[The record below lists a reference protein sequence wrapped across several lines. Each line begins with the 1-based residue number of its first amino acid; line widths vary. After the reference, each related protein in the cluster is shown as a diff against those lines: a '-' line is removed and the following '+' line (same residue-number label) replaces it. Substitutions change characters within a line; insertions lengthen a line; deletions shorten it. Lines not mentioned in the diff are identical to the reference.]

1 MQHTLKAPFSLQGKG
16 LHTGLQLTLTFQP
29 APANYGYKIQ
39 RVDLEGQPIIEP
51 LAENV
56 IDTSRGTVVGTPECR
71 VSTIEHAMA
80 ALVALGVD
88 NCLLQVNGPE
98 FPILDGS
105 SILYV
110 EQIQKV
116 GLENQG
122 VPRNYLEINEPF
134 EYYDEI
140 SGSCLCVQPADR
152 FAIDSTIEFP
162 DSQFVQRQSA
172 TLEHM
177 SDFPEEIA
185 SARTF
190 VFVREIEALLNMGLI
205 KGGDLSNALVIYER
219 MMSQERLDKLTETL
233 GVRRLDASH
242 LGYLQERPVKWDN
255 EPARHKLLDI
265 IGDMA
270 LIGRPIKG
278 RIIAIRPGH
287 DANNKFAR
295 MVRAKFKHLFS

>member
-29 APANYGYKIQ
+29 APANHGYKIQ
-39 RVDLEGQPIIEP
+39 RVDLEGKPIIEP

-56 IDTSRGTVVGTPECR
+56 FDTSRGTVVGTPECR

-88 NCLLQVNGPE
+88 NCLMQVDGPE

-116 GLENQG
+116 GLENHG

-140 SGSCLCVQPADR
+140 SGSCLRVQPADR
-152 FAIDSTIEFP
+152 FAVDSTIEFP

-219 MMSQERLDKLTETL
+219 KMSQERLDKLTETL

>member
-29 APANYGYKIQ
+29 APANHGYKIQ
-39 RVDLEGQPIIEP
+39 RVDLEGKPIIEP

-56 IDTSRGTVVGTPECR
+56 FDTSRGTVVGTPECR

-88 NCLLQVNGPE
+88 NCLMQVDGPE

-110 EQIQKV
+110 AQIQKV

-140 SGSCLCVQPADR
+140 SGSCLRVQPADR
-152 FAIDSTIEFP
+152 FAVDSTIEFP

-219 MMSQERLDKLTETL
+219 KMSQERLDKLTETL

>member
-29 APANYGYKIQ
+29 APANHGYKIQ
-39 RVDLEGQPIIEP
+39 RVDLEGKPIIEP

-56 IDTSRGTVVGTPECR
+56 FDTSRGTVVGTPECR

-88 NCLLQVNGPE
+88 NCLMQVDGPE

-140 SGSCLCVQPADR
+140 SGSCLRVQPADR
-152 FAIDSTIEFP
+152 FAVDSTIEFP

-190 VFVREIEALLNMGLI
+190 VFVREIGALLNMGLI

>member
-29 APANYGYKIQ
+29 APANHGYKIQ
-39 RVDLEGQPIIEP
+39 RVDLEGKPIIEP

-56 IDTSRGTVVGTPECR
+56 FDTSRGTVVGTPECR

-88 NCLLQVNGPE
+88 NCLMQVDGPE

-140 SGSCLCVQPADR
+140 SGSCLRVQPADR
-152 FAIDSTIEFP
+152 FAVDSTIEFP

-295 MVRAKFKHLFS
+295 MVRVKFKHLFS

>member
-140 SGSCLCVQPADR
+140 SGSCLRVQPADR

-177 SDFPEEIA
+177 SDFSEEIA

-219 MMSQERLDKLTETL
+219 IMSQERLDKLTETL

>member
-39 RVDLEGQPIIEP
+39 RVDLEGKPIIEP

-56 IDTSRGTVVGTPECR
+56 FDTSRGTVVGTPECR

-88 NCLLQVNGPE
+88 NCLMQVDGPE

-140 SGSCLCVQPADR
+140 SGSCLRVQPADR
-152 FAIDSTIEFP
+152 FAVDSTIEFP

>member
-39 RVDLEGQPIIEP
+39 RVDLEGKPIIEP

-56 IDTSRGTVVGTPECR
+56 FDTSRGTVVGTPECR

-140 SGSCLCVQPADR
+140 SGSCLRVQPADR

>member
-1 MQHTLKAPFSLQGKG
+1 MQHTLKAHFSLQGKG

-29 APANYGYKIQ
+29 APANHGYKIQ
-39 RVDLEGQPIIEP
+39 RVDLEGKPIIEP

-56 IDTSRGTVVGTPECR
+56 FDTSRGTVVGTPECR

-88 NCLLQVNGPE
+88 NCLMQVDGPE

-140 SGSCLCVQPADR
+140 SGSCLRVQPADR
-152 FAIDSTIEFP
+152 FAVDSTIEFP

-219 MMSQERLDKLTETL
+219 MMSQECLDKLTETL

>member
-29 APANYGYKIQ
+29 APANHGYKIQ
-39 RVDLEGQPIIEP
+39 RVDLEGKPIIEP

-56 IDTSRGTVVGTPECR
+56 FDTSRGTVVGTPECR

-88 NCLLQVNGPE
+88 NCLMQVDGPE
-98 FPILDGS
+98 FPIRDGS

-140 SGSCLCVQPADR
+140 SGSCLRVQPADR
-152 FAIDSTIEFP
+152 FAVDSTIEFP

>member
-29 APANYGYKIQ
+29 APANHGYKIQ
-39 RVDLEGQPIIEP
+39 RVDLEGKPIIEP

-56 IDTSRGTVVGTPECR
+56 FDTSRGTVVGTPECR

-88 NCLLQVNGPE
+88 NCLMQVDGPE

-110 EQIQKV
+110 DQIQKV

-140 SGSCLCVQPADR
+140 SGSCLRVQPADR
-152 FAIDSTIEFP
+152 FAVDSTIEFP

-190 VFVREIEALLNMGLI
+190 VFVREIEALLN
-205 KGGDLSNALVIYER
+205 K
-219 MMSQERLDKLTETL
+219 
-233 GVRRLDASH
+233 
-242 LGYLQERPVKWDN
+242 
-255 EPARHKLLDI
+255 
-265 IGDMA
+265 
-270 LIGRPIKG
+270 IGR
-278 RIIAIRPGH
+278 A
-287 DANNKFAR
+287 
-295 MVRAKFKHLFS
+295 S

>member
-29 APANYGYKIQ
+29 APANHGYKIQ
-39 RVDLEGQPIIEP
+39 RVDLEGKPIIEP

-56 IDTSRGTVVGTPECR
+56 FDTSRGTVVGTPECR

-88 NCLLQVNGPE
+88 NCLMQVDGPE

-140 SGSCLCVQPADR
+140 SGSCLRVQPADR
-152 FAIDSTIEFP
+152 FAVDSTIEFP

-177 SDFPEEIA
+177 SDFPKEIA

-219 MMSQERLDKLTETL
+219 KMSQERLDKLTETL

>member
-29 APANYGYKIQ
+29 APANHGYKIQ
-39 RVDLEGQPIIEP
+39 RVDLEGKPIIEP

-56 IDTSRGTVVGTPECR
+56 FDTSRGTVVGTPECR

-88 NCLLQVNGPE
+88 NCLMQVDGPE

-110 EQIQKV
+110 KQIQKV

-122 VPRNYLEINEPF
+122 VPRNYLEISEPF

-140 SGSCLCVQPADR
+140 SGSCLRVQPADR
-152 FAIDSTIEFP
+152 FAVDSTIEFP

>member
-29 APANYGYKIQ
+29 APANHGYKIQ
-39 RVDLEGQPIIEP
+39 RVDLEGKPIIEP

-56 IDTSRGTVVGTPECR
+56 FDTSRGTVVGTPECR

-88 NCLLQVNGPE
+88 NCLMQVDGPE

-122 VPRNYLEINEPF
+122 VPRNYLEISEPF

-140 SGSCLCVQPADR
+140 SGSCLRVQPADR
-152 FAIDSTIEFP
+152 FAVDSTIEFP

>member
-16 LHTGLQLTLTFQP
+16 LHTCLQLTLTFQP

-140 SGSCLCVQPADR
+140 SGSCLRVQPADR

>member
-29 APANYGYKIQ
+29 APANHGYKIQ
-39 RVDLEGQPIIEP
+39 RVDLEGKPIIEP

-140 SGSCLCVQPADR
+140 SGSCLRVQPADR
-152 FAIDSTIEFP
+152 FAVDSTIEFP

-177 SDFPEEIA
+177 SDVPEEIA
-185 SARTF
+185 SARTC

>member
-39 RVDLEGQPIIEP
+39 RVDLEGKPIIEP

-140 SGSCLCVQPADR
+140 SGSCLRVQPADR

-177 SDFPEEIA
+177 SDFSEEIA

>member
-29 APANYGYKIQ
+29 APANHGYKIQ

-56 IDTSRGTVVGTPECR
+56 FDTSRGTVVGTPECR

-88 NCLLQVNGPE
+88 NCLMQVDGPE

-140 SGSCLCVQPADR
+140 SGSCLRVQPADR
-152 FAIDSTIEFP
+152 FAVDSTIEFP

-172 TLEHM
+172 ILEHM

>member
-29 APANYGYKIQ
+29 APANHGYKIQ

-56 IDTSRGTVVGTPECR
+56 FDTSRGTVVGTPECR

-88 NCLLQVNGPE
+88 NCLMQVDGPE

-140 SGSCLCVQPADR
+140 SGSCLRVQPADR
-152 FAIDSTIEFP
+152 FAVDSTIEFP

-177 SDFPEEIA
+177 SDFPEEFA

-190 VFVREIEALLNMGLI
+190 DFVREIEALLNMGLI

>member
-140 SGSCLCVQPADR
+140 SGSCLRVQPADR

-177 SDFPEEIA
+177 LDFPEEIA

>member
-29 APANYGYKIQ
+29 APANHGYKIQ
-39 RVDLEGQPIIEP
+39 RVDVEGKPIIEP

-56 IDTSRGTVVGTPECR
+56 FDTSRGTVVGTPECR

-140 SGSCLCVQPADR
+140 SGSCLRVQPADR
-152 FAIDSTIEFP
+152 FAVDSTIEFP

-177 SDFPEEIA
+177 SDFPEKIA

-219 MMSQERLDKLTETL
+219 KMSQDRLDKLTETL

>member
-29 APANYGYKIQ
+29 APANHGYKIQ
-39 RVDLEGQPIIEP
+39 RVDLEGKPIIEP

-56 IDTSRGTVVGTPECR
+56 FDTSRGTVVGTPECR

-88 NCLLQVNGPE
+88 NCLMQVDGPE

-140 SGSCLCVQPADR
+140 SGSCLRVQPADR
-152 FAIDSTIEFP
+152 FAVDSTIEFP

-233 GVRRLDASH
+233 GGRRLDASH

>member
-29 APANYGYKIQ
+29 APVNHGYKIQ
-39 RVDLEGQPIIEP
+39 RVDLEGKPIIEP

-56 IDTSRGTVVGTPECR
+56 FDTSRGTVVGTPECR

-140 SGSCLCVQPADR
+140 SGSCLRVQPADR
-152 FAIDSTIEFP
+152 FAVDSTIEFP

>member
-1 MQHTLKAPFSLQGKG
+1 M
-16 LHTGLQLTLTFQP
+16 
-29 APANYGYKIQ
+29 
-39 RVDLEGQPIIEP
+39 DLEGQPFILP

-88 NCLLQVNGPE
+88 NCLIQINGPE

-110 EQIQKV
+110 EQIVKV
-116 GLENQG
+116 GLEEQG
-122 VPRNYLEINEPF
+122 VPRRYIEITEPF

-140 SGSCLCVQPADR
+140 SGSCLRVQPADR

-177 SDFPEEIA
+177 ADFPEEIA

-190 VFVREIEALLNMGLI
+190 VFVREIEALLQMGLI
-205 KGGDLSNALVIYER
+205 KGGDLTNALVIYER
-219 MMSQERLDKLTETL
+219 LVPQERLDKLADTL
-233 GVRRLDASH
+233 GVEHRDANH
-242 LGYLQERPVKWDN
+242 LGYLQERPVKWNN

-270 LIGRPIKG
+270 LIGRPLKG
-278 RIIAIRPGH
+278 RIVAIRPGH

>member
-39 RVDLEGQPIIEP
+39 RVDLEGKPIIEP

-56 IDTSRGTVVGTPECR
+56 FDTSRGTVVGTPECR

-140 SGSCLCVQPADR
+140 SGSCLRVQPADR
-152 FAIDSTIEFP
+152 FAVDSTIEFP

>member
-29 APANYGYKIQ
+29 APVNHGYKIQ
-39 RVDLEGQPIIEP
+39 RVDLEGKPIIEP

-56 IDTSRGTVVGTPECR
+56 FDTSRGTVVGTPECR

-88 NCLLQVNGPE
+88 NCLMQVDGPE

-140 SGSCLCVQPADR
+140 SGSCLRVQPADR
-152 FAIDSTIEFP
+152 FAVDSTIEFP

-177 SDFPEEIA
+177 SDFPEDIA

-219 MMSQERLDKLTETL
+219 RMEQERLNKLSDSL
-233 GVRRLDASH
+233 GVKHLDAEQ
-242 LGYLQERPVKWDN
+242 LGYIQERPVTWDN

-270 LIGRPIKG
+270 LIGRPLKG

-287 DANNKFAR
+287 EANNKFAR
-295 MVRAKFKHLFS
+295 LVRTKLLHS

>member
-39 RVDLEGQPIIEP
+39 RVDLEGKPIIEP

-122 VPRNYLEINEPF
+122 VPRNYLEISEPF

-140 SGSCLCVQPADR
+140 SGSCLRVQPADR

>member
-29 APANYGYKIQ
+29 APTNHGYKIQ

-122 VPRNYLEINEPF
+122 VPRIYLEINEPF

-140 SGSCLCVQPADR
+140 SGSCLRVQPADR
-152 FAIDSTIEFP
+152 FAVDSTIEFP

-205 KGGDLSNALVIYER
+205 KGGDLSNALVIYEC

>member
-29 APANYGYKIQ
+29 APANHGYKIQ
-39 RVDLEGQPIIEP
+39 RVDLEGQPIIVP

-56 IDTSRGTVVGTPECR
+56 IDTSRGTVVGTSECR

-122 VPRNYLEINEPF
+122 VPRYYLEINEPF

-140 SGSCLCVQPADR
+140 SGSCLRVQPADR
-152 FAIDSTIEFP
+152 FAVDSTIEFP

>member
-29 APANYGYKIQ
+29 APVNHGYKIQ
-39 RVDLEGQPIIEP
+39 RVDLEGKPIIEP

-56 IDTSRGTVVGTPECR
+56 FDTSRGTVVGTPECR

-88 NCLLQVNGPE
+88 NCLMQVDGPE

-110 EQIQKV
+110 KQIQKV

-140 SGSCLCVQPADR
+140 SGSCLRVQPADR
-152 FAIDSTIEFP
+152 FAVDSTIEFP

-177 SDFPEEIA
+177 SGFPEEIA

>member
-29 APANYGYKIQ
+29 APANHGYKIQ
-39 RVDLEGQPIIEP
+39 RVDLEGKPIIEP

-56 IDTSRGTVVGTPECR
+56 FDTSRGTVVGTPECR

-140 SGSCLCVQPADR
+140 SGSCLRVQPADR
-152 FAIDSTIEFP
+152 FAVDSTIEFP

-233 GVRRLDASH
+233 GVRRLDALH

>member
-140 SGSCLCVQPADR
+140 SGSCLRVQPADR

-287 DANNKFAR
+287 DANNKLAR

>member
-29 APANYGYKIQ
+29 APANHGYKIQ
-39 RVDLEGQPIIEP
+39 RVDLEGKPIIEP

-56 IDTSRGTVVGTPECR
+56 FDTSRGTVVGTPECR

-88 NCLLQVNGPE
+88 NCLMQVDGPE

-140 SGSCLCVQPADR
+140 SGSCLRVQPADR
-152 FAIDSTIEFP
+152 FAVDSTIEFP

-177 SDFPEEIA
+177 LDFPEEIA

>member
-140 SGSCLCVQPADR
+140 SGSCLRVQPADR

-177 SDFPEEIA
+177 SDFSEEIA

>member
-56 IDTSRGTVVGTPECR
+56 FDTSRGTVVGTPECR

-88 NCLLQVNGPE
+88 NCLMQVDGPE

-140 SGSCLCVQPADR
+140 SGSCLRVQPADC
-152 FAIDSTIEFP
+152 FAVDSTIEFP

>member
-140 SGSCLCVQPADR
+140 SGSCLRVQPADR

-219 MMSQERLDKLTETL
+219 MMSQERLDKLTATL

>member
-16 LHTGLQLTLTFQP
+16 LHTGLQLTLTFQS
-29 APANYGYKIQ
+29 APANHGYKIQ

-56 IDTSRGTVVGTPECR
+56 FDTSRGTVVGTPECR

-88 NCLLQVNGPE
+88 NCLMQVDGPE

-110 EQIQKV
+110 KQIQKV

-122 VPRNYLEINEPF
+122 VPRNYLEISEPF

-140 SGSCLCVQPADR
+140 SGSCLRVQPADR
-152 FAIDSTIEFP
+152 FAVDSTIEFP